1 MTIIFLNSM
10 FLAVYDYNDRDEK
23 FPRNQAINVAGVIFT
38 ILFTVECVLKILAY
52 GFIVHYKAYLRD
64 GWNWI
69 DFIVVIVG
77 LAE

>member
-1 MTIIFLNSM
+1 MSIIFLNSM

-23 FPRNQAINVAGVIFT
+23 FSRNKTINVAGIVFTVFFT
-38 ILFTVECVLKILAY
+38 IECVLKILAY
-52 GFIVHYKAYLRD
+52 GFFVHHKAYLRD

-77 LAE
+77 LVE